1 MIYVWAL
8 EQKSSRRGWDES
20 SEQDVMV
27 PWTTREGSGEVTYQR
42 YYHLFRK
49 GELEDCVL
57 KAGGKIL
64 ESGYERVF
72 HRLSQDFDICRTIGG
87 LLLRM
92 PQKVEA
98 SACD

>member
-27 PWTTREGSGEVTYQR
+27 PWTTREGSKEVTYQR

-49 GELEDCVL
+49 GELEECVL
-57 KAGGKIL
+57 NAGGEIL
-64 ESGYERVF
+64 ERGYERV
-72 HRLSQDFDICRTIGG
+72 HPYLKRYINMYRTIGG
-87 LLLRM
+87 LLRHG
-92 PQKVEA
+92 
-98 SACD
+98 S